1 MLERAERCVVLMQGL
16 WRQVALHQESPGREA
31 GEWCMV
37 GRYLGSEKS
46 QVVGERGGGCDHL
59 GRRAGGGDR
68 EKGMGL
74 RSVLL
79 RTSYL
84 CVSL

>member
-1 MLERAERCVVLMQGL
+1 V
-16 WRQVALHQESPGREA
+16 
-31 GEWCMV
+31 V

-46 QVVGERGGGCDHL
+46 QAVGVSGGGCDHL
-59 GRRAGGGDR
+59 GRRAGGGGP

-84 CVSL
+84 CVSF